1 MADLPSKPDPTN
13 TISLPGLAWETAR
26 RLAADEALPLA
37 GNIAFRMMFSIF
49 PFLIFLTALA
59 GFVGSEAWVEHTVQ
73 LLLSVAPDKVV
84 SPIAREIRSI
94 LTVPRVDFLSLG
106 ALLTIWSAMAGVDS
120 VRVCLN
126 RAYDVIET
134 RKSWQLYLLSVCG
147 VIGSAILFLSL
158 SLLVVVYPVFVRIVT
173 DVTGSFPSQFAS
185 VEQWRYPLAVFL
197 MLIGVHAAHRVL
209 PAKRLTFRHVLPGVW
224 FTVVCWMIM
233 AYAFSIWLT
242 RFNSFTSTYA
252 SLSGIFIIM
261 FFVYLAALVLI
272 AGGELNRVLELVRLN
287 RLGRKGIVNR
297 KTE

>member
-1 MADLPSKPDPTN
+1 MAEPESEN
-13 TISLPGLAWETAR
+13 SISLPQLAWETFK
-26 RLAADEALPLA
+26 RLGADEAIPLA
-37 GNIAFRMMFSIF
+37 GNIAFRMMFSVF

-59 GFVGSEAWVEHTVQ
+59 GFIGSEDWVEHTVQ
-73 LLLSVAPDKVV
+73 LLLSVAPEKIVAPV
-84 SPIAREIRSI
+84 AREIRSI
-94 LTVPRVDFLSLG
+94 LLVPRVDFLSLG

-134 RKSWQLYLLSVCG
+134 RKTWQLYLLSVLG
-147 VIGSAILFLSL
+147 VIGSAVLFLAL
-158 SLLVVVYPVFVRIVT
+158 SILVVIYPVFVRIVT
-173 DVTGSFPSQFAS
+173 DVTGNFPSQFVN
-185 VEQWRYPLAVFL
+185 VEQWRYPLAILL
-197 MLIGVHAAHRVL
+197 MLIGVHAAHRLL

-224 FTVVCWMIM
+224 FTVICWMIM
-233 AYAFSIWLT
+233 SYAFSVWLT

-287 RLGRKGIVNR
+287 RLGRKAIVNSVP
-297 KTE
+297 K